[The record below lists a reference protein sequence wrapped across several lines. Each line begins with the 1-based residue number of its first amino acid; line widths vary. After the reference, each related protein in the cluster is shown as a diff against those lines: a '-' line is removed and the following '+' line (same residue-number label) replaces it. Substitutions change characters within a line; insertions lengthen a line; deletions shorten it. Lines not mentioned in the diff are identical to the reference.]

1 MQNELAKVPVQAVA
15 LVDDETLRS
24 YLFGLKDPITEK
36 QQNLFLNIARVNNL
50 NPFKREIYAVG
61 YGENFSI
68 ITGYQVYIDK
78 ANATGLLN
86 GWKVETLRNEAGE
99 LTGARVIIHR
109 RGWDNPFE
117 WDVSLSEFAKTRFD
131 SVSKKRVL
139 VKNWAE
145 MPEFMIKKVVIG
157 QGFRL
162 CFPSELGALP
172 YLAEEITK
180 TGEKDVIDA
189 QFEEVPDDG
198 NDTQDTKA
206 PEVKTETPAPTVD
219 PTPTTDVP
227 KYDDGIEATAKG
239 AEMLE
244 NITENGQGLEIATD
258 VVDLPADDQNDTPQ
272 PKLPANK
279 VKEVQMKWKEFAE
292 KSKWTFEESEKK
304 RKATM
309 NQHYWV
315 DTTTELT
322 VEQANEFVAKITK
335 AMEKIVY

>member
-1 MQNELAKVPVQAVA
+1 MQNELAKVPVQGVA
-15 LVDDETLRS
+15 LVDDQSLRD

-61 YGENFSI
+61 YGDNFSI

-117 WDVSLSEFAKTRFD
+117 WDASLSEFAKMRYDT
-131 SVSKKRVL
+131 VQKKKVL

-180 TGEKDVIDA
+180 TGERDVMDA
-189 QFEEVPDDG
+189 QFEEVVVDD
-198 NDTQDTKA
+198 DAPDTKA
-206 PEVKTETPAPTVD
+206 PEVKKETPAPTVD
-219 PTPTTDVP
+219 PTPTADVP
-227 KYDDGIEATAKG
+227 KYDDGIETTAKG

-244 NITENGQGLEIATD
+244 KITESGQGWEIAPD
-258 VVDLPADDQNDTPQ
+258 VVDLPAGDAPDAPQ
-272 PKLPANK
+272 GKLPANK
-279 VKEVQMKWKEFAE
+279 VKQVQMKWKEFAE
-292 KSKWTFEESEKK
+292 KSKWNFEDSERK

-309 NQHYWV
+309 NQYYWV
-315 DTTTELT
+315 DTTTDLT
-322 VEQANEFVAKITK
+322 VEQADEFVVKIGN
-335 AMEKIVY
+335 AIEKIAY

>member
-15 LVDDETLRS
+15 LVDDQSLRD
-24 YLFGLKDPITEK
+24 YLFGLKDPINEK

-61 YGENFSI
+61 FGDSFSI

-86 GWKVETLRNEAGE
+86 WWKVETIKENGE
-99 LTGARVIIHR
+99 LKGAKIIIHR

-117 WDVSLSEFAKTRFD
+117 WEVSLEEFAKWYFKD
-131 SVSKKRVL
+131 GKKIL
-139 VKNWAE
+139 MKNWKE

-180 TGEKDVIDA
+180 TGEKEVMDA
-189 QFEEVPDDG
+189 QFEEVVDDLPD
-198 NDTQDTKA
+198 NKT
-206 PEVKTETPAPTVD
+206 PEVTKEVPPTVN
-219 PTPTTDVP
+219 PTPTADVP

-244 NITENGQGLEIATD
+244 KVTESGQGWEIAPD
-258 VVDLPADDQNDTPQ
+258 VVDLPADDAPDAPQ
-272 PKLPANK
+272 GKLPANK
-279 VKEVQMKWKEFAE
+279 VKQVQMKWKEFAE
-292 KSKWTFEESEKK
+292 KNKWNFEDSERK

-309 NQHYWV
+309 NQYYWV
-315 DTTTELT
+315 DTTTDLT
-322 VEQANEFVAKITK
+322 IEQADDFVAKITK
-335 AMEKIVY
+335 AIEKIVY